1 MSSTITLTAADGH
14 EFSAWQAGAQDA
26 PYALIVVQEIFGVNH
41 NIRHVADEFAA
52 AGFSVLAPAVFD
64 RAQRNVELGY
74 SSEDVQE
81 GLRLRS
87 EIPLTDTLADLEA
100 CVKHFRHHLPHRK
113 VGIIGYCWGGTLA
126 WDAATHTHDLGAAVS
141 WYGGGIAAHKDATP
155 HCPVQLHF
163 GVEDTSIPHQDV
175 KTIRETHPE
184 VEIYVY
190 DDAGHGFGNRDRSS
204 FNAEANRLAWERSVE
219 FLKANLH
226 T

>member
-1 MSSTITLTAADGH
+1 M
-14 EFSAWQAGAQDA
+14 
-26 PYALIVVQEIFGVNH
+26 
-41 NIRHVADEFAA
+41 
-52 AGFSVLAPAVFD
+52 
-64 RAQRNVELGY
+64 
-74 SSEDVQE
+74 
-81 GLRLRS
+81 
-87 EIPLTDTLADLEA
+87 
-100 CVKHFRHHLPHRK
+100 
-113 VGIIGYCWGGTLA
+113 
-126 WDAATHTHDLGAAVS
+126 S

-184 VEIYVY
+184 VELYVY